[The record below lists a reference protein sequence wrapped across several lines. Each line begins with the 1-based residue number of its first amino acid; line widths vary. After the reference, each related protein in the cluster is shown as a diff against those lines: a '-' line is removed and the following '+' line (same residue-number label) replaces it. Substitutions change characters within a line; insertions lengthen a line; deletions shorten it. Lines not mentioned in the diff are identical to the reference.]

1 MATSDQHIYL
11 SCSAIQ
17 LTNILSVPSSLRFE
31 GAVDV
36 DVNPS
41 SVNKTYTLI
50 GKQIVLFS
58 ELRDGDWF
66 ECSWITHT
74 AITTKQE
81 SITSFQTCRDKNSTA
96 ASGVIQPFINSTGE
110 CVFFIPAPSDQR
122 IEISCSI
129 VNFNYFDSW
138 LRVNHF
144 SLFFLLRRNNFSL
157 FTQLEGIVD
166 IGVWIPATKRVYIT
180 KGNQIKLYARLRQSE
195 WFDCKWK
202 TVPRQI
208 SNEIKRK

>member
-1 MATSDQHIYL
+1 M
-11 SCSAIQ
+11 
-17 LTNILSVPSSLRFE
+17 
-31 GAVDV
+31 
-36 DVNPS
+36 
-41 SVNKTYTLI
+41 
-50 GKQIVLFS
+50 LFS

-81 SITSFQTCRDKNSTA
+81 SITSFQSEPLIPWCSIVLNYPTFVCFSSLACRDKNSTA

-110 CVFFIPAPSDQR
+110 CVFSITAPSDQR

-138 LRVNHF
+138 LRVSHF
-144 SLFFLLRRNNFSL
+144 SLFFRLRRNNFSL

-202 TVPRQI
+202 TVPRPI
-208 SNEIKRK
+208 SNEIKRKECLFNPK